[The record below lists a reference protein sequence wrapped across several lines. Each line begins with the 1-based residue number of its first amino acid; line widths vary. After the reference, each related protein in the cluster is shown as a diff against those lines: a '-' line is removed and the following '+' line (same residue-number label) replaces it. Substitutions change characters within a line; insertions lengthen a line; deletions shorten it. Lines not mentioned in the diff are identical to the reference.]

1 MAYLRPAVE
10 VFYVGYS
17 LAGVVPD
24 YNPLLGLNSSVFLPY
39 VLCHQ
44 SYKDQSDKD
53 SRSLKSSKASSCLT
67 GPYGKPGTLL
77 LFSFPIL
84 SLSPSYCDQAKEFPT
99 PLKSNGMI
107 TISVAV
113 PAILSESLYLLTD
126 RKASKPFLYFIG
138 KANRR
143 RPISA

>member
-1 MAYLRPAVE
+1 MSNWPLWEAWYFTSLFFPAI
-10 VFYVGYS
+10 
-17 LAGVVPD
+17 
-24 YNPLLGLNSSVFLPY
+24 
-39 VLCHQ
+39 
-44 SYKDQSDKD
+44 
-53 SRSLKSSKASSCLT
+53 
-67 GPYGKPGTLL
+67 
-77 LFSFPIL
+77 PIL